1 MSRQKVHWLAKEQI
15 PLVGRLRQQTQTP
28 PNRQLGN
35 SRQQVDLLATVGMC
49 SLMMGVVF
57 TTCGITTAVDQI
69 KALIVTCALALGAM
83 VRGRTCCV
91 LE

>member
-1 MSRQKVHWLAKEQI
+1 
-15 PLVGRLRQQTQTP
+15 LRQQKQTP
-28 PNRQLGN
+28 PNRQLG
-35 SRQQVDLLATVGMC
+35 SSQQQVDLLAMVGTC
-49 SLMMGVVF
+49 SLMMGVVS

-69 KALIVTCALALGAM
+69 KALIVSYAPVFGAM